1 MNRYK
6 DQKEMSL
13 AMNGKLL
20 LMMLG
25 IMLVFTAVTSTAQYG
40 ANMFM
45 IAAEAAKGTEEYAN
59 ALAEI
64 GMSITI
70 ARVSGAVFVV
80 AGIVE
85 AFIGVCCIIL
95 QNRLDKAFFT
105 RKLAIV
111 LLAVEIVSDIYLLAV
126 QLVNVSRLFTS
137 LAVPLFLLW
146 ASSKLCKLAKLY
158 PDRVYAIDPQKKS
171 AQSSRQAAP
180 KKSLRERAM
189 VPQVEK
195 TENESADENKNAD
208 ESSENQ

>member
-13 AMNGKLL
+13 ALNGKLL
-20 LMMLG
+20 LMLLG

-45 IAAEAAKGTEEYAN
+45 IAAEAAKGTEEYAD
-59 ALAEI
+59 ALAGI

-80 AGIVE
+80 VSIVE

-105 RKLAIV
+105 RKLTIV
-111 LLAVEIVSDIYLLAV
+111 LLVVEVISDLYLMAVKLVS
-126 QLVNVSRLFTS
+126 VSRLFTS

-146 ASSKLCKLAKLY
+146 AVAKLCKLSKLY
-158 PDRVYAIDPQKKS
+158 PDRVYAIDSQKKS
-171 AQSSRQAAP
+171 VQSSRQAAP

-189 VPQVEK
+189 VSQTVE
-195 TENESADENKNAD
+195 TEDGPAEANEKSDEQNN
-208 ESSENQ
+208 S

>member
-13 AMNGKLL
+13 ALNGKLL
-20 LMMLG
+20 LMLLG

-85 AFIGVCCIIL
+85 IFIGVCCIIL

-111 LLAVEIVSDIYLLAV
+111 LLVVEVASDIYLFAV
-126 QLVNVSRLFTS
+126 QLVNASRLFTS

-146 ASSKLCKLAKLY
+146 AVSKLCKLSKLY

-180 KKSLRERAM
+180 KKSLRDRAM
-189 VPQVEK
+189 VPQMD
-195 TENESADENKNAD
+195 ENEEESKNV
-208 ESSENQ
+208 

>member
-1 MNRYK
+1 MNRYT

>member
-13 AMNGKLL
+13 ALNGKLL
-20 LMMLG
+20 LMLLG

-70 ARVSGAVFVV
+70 ARVSGAVFVA

-85 AFIGVCCIIL
+85 IFIGVCCIIL

-111 LLAVEIVSDIYLLAV
+111 LLVVEVASDIYLFAV
-126 QLVNVSRLFTS
+126 QLVNASRLFTS

-146 ASSKLCKLAKLY
+146 AVSKLCKLSKLY

-189 VPQVEK
+189 VPQMD
-195 TENESADENKNAD
+195 ENEEESKNV
-208 ESSENQ
+208 